1 MNIGLW
7 RKVNLEHLN
16 YLAYMIL
23 MKQGDDLLVS
33 GINTIIGME
42 LEPSQKEDAL
52 ETSER
57 E

>member
-1 MNIGLW
+1 MEIMEAWASEQIGCDD
-7 RKVNLEHLN
+7 
-16 YLAYMIL
+16 

-42 LEPSQKEDAL
+42 LEPSQTEAAL